1 MTTDISDIEDGFAH
15 SRRGVRQKK
24 KKAKFRE
31 GCTIPPA
38 LPKHILSMLVMFNP
52 RSKKAIANYVEVRAR
67 EKVLHTEKIKT
78 EHVMGRDYECWDV
91 HTNKDRY
98 WVVTD
103 PTNLYSHDLFPS
115 LDYTL
120 SFHIGVTTRML
131 HSSRGAPNKAHKSRF
146 MVMWRKWEQAA
157 DALDTAEEA
166 EDFQTVGMRCRETL
180 IQMVRALAKP
190 TMVPDGETAPK
201 RGDVVNWS
209 SLIANSVA
217 SGQHNDAIRGHLKAN
232 AKSTWE
238 LANWLTHTSGAKRI
252 DAIFVIDAT
261 RTVLD
266 TFGTAMIRRESG
278 SPEQCPECGSYSVE
292 VEFDPDLMPNPYFSL
307 CGHCGWERQEKGM
320 N

>member
-1 MTTDISDIEDGFAH
+1 MATDISEIEDGFAL
-15 SRRGVRQKK
+15 RRGVRKKK
-24 KKAKFRE
+24 KKAKFE
-31 GCTIPPA
+31 DECTIPPA
-38 LPKHILSMLVMFNP
+38 IPKHVLSTLVMSSP
-52 RSKKAIANYVEVRAR
+52 RSKKAIADYVEVQAR

-78 EHVMGRDYECWDV
+78 EYVLGHDYECWDV

-120 SFHIGVTTRML
+120 SFHIGVTTRMM

-166 EDFQTVGMRCRETL
+166 EDFQAVGMRCRETL
-180 IQMVRALAKP
+180 IQMARALAKP
-190 TMVPDGETAPK
+190 NMVPHGEAAPK
-201 RGDVVNWS
+201 RSDLVNWS
-209 SLIANSVA
+209 SLIANTVA
-217 SGQHNDAIRGHLKAN
+217 SGQHNDAIRGHLKAM

-261 RTVLD
+261 HTVLD
-266 TFGTAMIRRESG
+266 TFGTAMIRHESG

-292 VEFDPDLMPNPYFSL
+292 VEFDPDLMPDPYFSL

>member
-1 MTTDISDIEDGFAH
+1 MAADISEIEDGFAL
-15 SRRGVRQKK
+15 RRGVRKKK
-24 KKAKFRE
+24 KKAKFKE
-31 GCTIPPA
+31 ECTIPPA
-38 LPKHILSMLVMFNP
+38 LPKHVLGTLVMFSP
-52 RSKKAIANYVEVRAR
+52 RSKKAVAEYVEIQAR

-78 EHVMGRDYECWDV
+78 EHVMGNDHECWDV

-98 WVVTD
+98 WVVTN

-120 SFHIGVTTRML
+120 SFHIGVTTRMFAA
-131 HSSRGAPNKAHKSRF
+131 SRGTPTKAHKSRF
-146 MVMWRKWEQAA
+146 MTMWRKWEQAA

-166 EDFQTVGMRCRETL
+166 EDYQAIGMRCRETL

-190 TMVPDGETAPK
+190 RMVPNGEVAPK
-201 RGDVVNWS
+201 RSDVVNWS
-209 SLIANSVA
+209 SLIANTVA
-217 SGQHNDAIRGHLKAN
+217 SGQHNDAIRGHLKAM

-261 RTVLD
+261 HTVLD
-266 TFGTAMIRRESG
+266 IFGTAMIRRESG

-292 VEFDPDLMPNPYFSL
+292 VEFDSDLMPDPYFSL